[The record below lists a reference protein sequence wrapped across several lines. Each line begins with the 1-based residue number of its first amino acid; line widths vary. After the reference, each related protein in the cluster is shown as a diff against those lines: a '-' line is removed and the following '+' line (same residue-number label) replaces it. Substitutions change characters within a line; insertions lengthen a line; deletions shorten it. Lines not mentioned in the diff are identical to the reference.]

1 MKREFESLH
10 RDQFLKFLNIMNRSP
25 QRGQFAI
32 NGIIKRVEQG
42 DKSVENAES
51 EINYY
56 KSFEQNRLD
65 REATAEWRENNMEYD
80 LRSTSWICDK
90 VKASE
95 VYAQNLYAAMCNND
109 FQRNDMMPILKGQ
122 TWSCSWRY
130 AGGILADMREQGD
143 YIDYYCSGIRDS
155 TPLDDEAYNALTKEQ
170 QEYYLQS
177 KLFVSESVVTDEIRS
192 DLKKLGWL
200 VLNDD
205 NKEI

>member
-1 MKREFESLH
+1 
-10 RDQFLKFLNIMNRSP
+10 MNRSP

-32 NGIIKRVEQG
+32 DGIIKRVEQG

-51 EINYY
+51 EISYY
-56 KSFEQNRLD
+56 KSWEQDRLD
-65 REATAEWRENNMEYD
+65 REATDEWKENNMEYD
-80 LRSTSWICDK
+80 LRSTPWICDK
-90 VKASE
+90 VKVSE

-122 TWSCSWRY
+122 TWGCSWRY
-130 AGGILADMREQGD
+130 AGGIVADMCEQGD

-155 TPLDDEAYNALTKEQ
+155 GPLDDEAYNALTKEQ

-200 VLNDD
+200 VLDD
-205 NKEI
+205 NNKEI

>member
-1 MKREFESLH
+1 
-10 RDQFLKFLNIMNRSP
+10 MNRSP
-25 QRGQFAI
+25 QRGQFTI
-32 NGIIKRVEQG
+32 DNIIKRVEQG
-42 DKSVENAES
+42 DKSAENAES
-51 EINYY
+51 EIEYI
-56 KSFEQNRLD
+56 KSFHDSRREQ
-65 REATAEWRENNMEYD
+65 EAQPEWRENNMEYD
-80 LRSTSWICDK
+80 LRSTPWICDK

-122 TWSCSWRY
+122 TWGCSWRY
-130 AGGILADMREQGD
+130 AGGIVADMCEQGD

-200 VLNDD
+200 VLDED

>member
-1 MKREFESLH
+1 
-10 RDQFLKFLNIMNRSP
+10 MNRSP
-25 QRGQFAI
+25 QRGQFSI
-32 NGIIKRVEQG
+32 DNIIKRVEQG

-51 EINYY
+51 EIEYL
-56 KSFEQNRLD
+56 KSFYDSRREQ
-65 REATAEWRENNMEYD
+65 EAQPEWRENNMEYD
-80 LRSTSWICDK
+80 LRSTTWICDK
-90 VKASE
+90 VKDSE

-130 AGGILADMREQGD
+130 AGGIVADMREQGD

-155 TPLDDEAYNALTKEQ
+155 GTLDDEAYDALTKEQ

-177 KLFVSESVVTDEIRS
+177 KLFVNESVVTDEIRS

-200 VLNDD
+200 VLKD
-205 NKEI
+205 NKEMDI